1 MTRDIKEPLPNWT
14 PPPAPPANLVLT
26 GSHVRLERLTASHA
40 PALWQAFSHDPDG
53 KNWDYL
59 PVGPF
64 ATETA
69 FTAWLTQ
76 TCVSTDP
83 HFFAIIDLTT
93 GQPTGFCSY
102 LRITPAAGS
111 IEVGYINFSPLL
123 QATTGATEA
132 MFLMMQWA
140 FASGYRRYEWKCDA
154 ANLPSRRA
162 AERFGFSY
170 EGVFRQAMVVKGHNR
185 DTAWFAVIDKEWP
198 SLQKSFETWLSAE
211 NFTSGG
217 QQITPLG
224 ALTTPI
230 RVASD
235 PAITE

>member
-1 MTRDIKEPLPNWT
+1 M
-14 PPPAPPANLVLT
+14 
-26 GSHVRLERLTASHA
+26 
-40 PALWQAFSHDPDG
+40 
-53 KNWDYL
+53 
-59 PVGPF
+59 
-64 ATETA
+64 
-69 FTAWLTQ
+69 
-76 TCVSTDP
+76 
-83 HFFAIIDLTT
+83 
-93 GQPTGFCSY
+93 
-102 LRITPAAGS
+102 
-111 IEVGYINFSPLL
+111 L

-211 NFTSGG
+211 NFTAGG